1 MLLYHATRQDQGGKQ
16 LVRTLCNVLWYI
28 DGRHDTFSSRF
39 CNIPDIF
46 SQFQGFNR
54 PELSKH
60 RKREHANLSGV
71 GLRGLSSELFAVL
84 LNPFWRRSTWS
95 MFKVLL
101 AKSLADY
108 ADYLAEKNK
117 HMKNHH
123 SACNPSRQVED
134 NLSISFIPVSA
145 SRPSQLDT
153 INQALAVSSELDI
166 IELSTFSPTDR

>member
-1 MLLYHATRQDQGGKQ
+1 
-16 LVRTLCNVLWYI
+16 
-28 DGRHDTFSSRF
+28 
-39 CNIPDIF
+39 
-46 SQFQGFNR
+46 
-54 PELSKH
+54 
-60 RKREHANLSGV
+60 
-71 GLRGLSSELFAVL
+71 
-84 LNPFWRRSTWS
+84 
-95 MFKVLL
+95 MFKVHVELL

-166 IELSTFSPTDR
+166 IELSTFSPTDPQQKY

>member
-1 MLLYHATRQDQGGKQ
+1 
-16 LVRTLCNVLWYI
+16 
-28 DGRHDTFSSRF
+28 
-39 CNIPDIF
+39 
-46 SQFQGFNR
+46 
-54 PELSKH
+54 
-60 RKREHANLSGV
+60 
-71 GLRGLSSELFAVL
+71 
-84 LNPFWRRSTWS
+84 
-95 MFKVLL
+95 MFKVHVELL

-166 IELSTFSPTDR
+166 IELSTFSPIDPRQKYRYIQKLSEGLCVPAALLTYSAGGNVGNIVAVFRLPDKGEQMSICLPVIERFANLPHSSHAKSSLQQVWSDCTKC

>member
-71 GLRGLSSELFAVL
+71 EFRDLSSELFAIL
-84 LNPFWRRSTWS
+84 LNPFWRRPSWS
-95 MFKVLL
+95 IFKVHVELL

-108 ADYLAEKNK
+108 ADHLAEKNK

-123 SACNPSRQVED
+123 SACSSSRRQPF
-134 NLSISFIPVSA
+134 NFIHSSVSV
-145 SRPSQLDT
+145 T
-153 INQALAVSSELDI
+153 
-166 IELSTFSPTDR
+166 TFSVGHDKSGSSSVI